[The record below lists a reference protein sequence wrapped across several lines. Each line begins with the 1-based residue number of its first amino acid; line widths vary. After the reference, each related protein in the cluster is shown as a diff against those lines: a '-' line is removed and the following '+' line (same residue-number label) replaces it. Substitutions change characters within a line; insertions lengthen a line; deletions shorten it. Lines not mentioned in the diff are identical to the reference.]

1 MTIVCWLLK
10 RLSGS
15 IQCLWNHM
23 TWDVKDTFLEFFIHR
38 MPFGGLFKEDFLTNT
53 AFSKKISEVQI
64 DRKAFGDC
72 VGMMCILL
80 ERLR

>member
-1 MTIVCWLLK
+1 
-10 RLSGS
+10 
-15 IQCLWNHM
+15 
-23 TWDVKDTFLEFFIHR
+23 

>member
-1 MTIVCWLLK
+1 MTMMHFRSLDRKSLLLRSK
-10 RLSGS
+10 
-15 IQCLWNHM
+15 NF
-23 TWDVKDTFLEFFIHR
+23 VKDTFLEFFIHR

>member
-1 MTIVCWLLK
+1 MLQYQDTFNLD
-10 RLSGS
+10 SS
-15 IQCLWNHM
+15 IF
-23 TWDVKDTFLEFFIHR
+23 VKDTFLEFFIHR

>member
-1 MTIVCWLLK
+1 MIFDSDQEQIDK
-10 RLSGS
+10 K
-15 IQCLWNHM
+15 I
-23 TWDVKDTFLEFFIHR
+23 VKDTFLEFFIHR

>member
-1 MTIVCWLLK
+1 M
-10 RLSGS
+10 S
-15 IQCLWNHM
+15 
-23 TWDVKDTFLEFFIHR
+23 VKDTFLEFFIHR

>member
-1 MTIVCWLLK
+1 MVLK
-10 RLSGS
+10 DAQSAEQSRTPKS
-15 IQCLWNHM
+15 QN
-23 TWDVKDTFLEFFIHR
+23 VKDTFLEFFIHR